1 LLNKKQQLETIV
13 DTVENAVKG
22 KRTVAVRRFR
32 IGGPVRESHLFVSI
46 IEDRTAQ
53 TEAAAP
59 TGVAA

>member
-1 LLNKKQQLETIV
+1 
-13 DTVENAVKG
+13 VENAVKG
-22 KRTVAVRRFR
+22 KRTVAVRQLR